1 MKNQLPLNIVHA
13 SCNTLILQYAYGMFI
28 WAWMISLINSRPCIN
43 VYVWVLSWYFVCF
56 IYNNNQ
62 SCSPLGLCGA
72 LWGPDDRGWCG
83 GGCYC
88 WNLRGQNQAI
98 WGSCEGLLRICSNIW
113 SSLFSGTISNTVLII
128 LH

>member
-1 MKNQLPLNIVHA
+1 MYTYEYLVD
-13 SCNTLILQYAYGMFI
+13 ILF
-28 WAWMISLINSRPCIN
+28 
-43 VYVWVLSWYFVCF
+43 VLS
-56 IYNNNQ
+56 NNNQ

-98 WGSCEGLLRICSNIW
+98 
-113 SSLFSGTISNTVLII
+113 
-128 LH
+128 

>member
-1 MKNQLPLNIVHA
+1 MPMECSSKYLCMNDLFNQFKTMCKCIRMSIIKVD
-13 SCNTLILQYAYGMFI
+13 ILF
-28 WAWMISLINSRPCIN
+28 
-43 VYVWVLSWYFVCF
+43 VLS
-56 IYNNNQ
+56 NNNQ

-98 WGSCEGLLRICSNIW
+98 
-113 SSLFSGTISNTVLII
+113 
-128 LH
+128 